1 MGISKEFLQAILL
14 FMLVCVLT
22 FVFFKRRGEDPE
34 KTLAEKLLKAACR
47 KIEKYLEKSGTIT
60 TEVMEKQLKGL
71 TVRDHWL
78 RKNMRIDD
86 PKLYAK
92 GLTRYMLDQ
101 QIIAYAGKDGYQL
114 KEKKTENE

>member
-1 MGISKEFLQAILL
+1 MGEGREFFQAILL

-34 KTLAEKLLKAACR
+34 KTMAQKLLKAACK
-47 KIEKYLEKSGTIT
+47 KIEKYLQKNGTIT
-60 TEVMEKQLKGL
+60 TEAMEKQLKGL
-71 TVRDHWL
+71 TVRDSWL

-92 GLTRYMLDQ
+92 GLTRYMLEQ
-101 QIIAYAGKDGYQL
+101 QIIAYDGKNGYRL
-114 KEKKTENE
+114 KEEKTEDK